1 MDERKSI
8 FLSVFDLVSGFGTA
22 YCDTVSKIF
31 NVVFKKPLFF
41 LFRTLKRIVRLL
53 LRSIILFFS
62 PADSGKEFTDD
73 VIRAL
78 KKCFITLFTHPFSF
92 IPLLK
97 YYIKK
102 AKGRYSFSAKN
113 ILMWLIPTVF
123 IAAFAVAAYSI
134 SSFVPAL
141 RIETGG
147 ETIGYVETEERFFA
161 AKSRVRDILSA
172 SEEEISF
179 PDIKYSFTY
188 VKKNSLTDER
198 TLCDRILAETD
209 TDMINACGVYIDGA
223 PVGVL
228 ADEIEARKV
237 FDGFLHSAR
246 GDESNYTV
254 SFAQD
259 IEYKMGL
266 YPESSVMTV
275 KEFTENLVLGSKR
288 EFLYTVKSGDT
299 VKSIASLYSLTEERI
314 KEMNP
319 DTDFTEELAEGK
331 ILRLEKYDLPL
342 TLKEIKSEVQ
352 VKPVQ
357 YDKIE
362 IESNALYAGS
372 TRVLASGK
380 PGYSQVT
387 SLVTYVGGVKVST
400 DEVMS
405 VVISEPVPER
415 IQVGTKPL
423 DEAYTNMSGDAMFI
437 WPIVGAYGINS
448 DYGYRWGKL
457 HGGIDLGMGNAA
469 GTSLGK
475 NIVAVAPGTVVTA
488 SVHSSYGYYVIIDHG
503 GGMQTLYAH
512 CYANSF
518 MVVPGQTVVAGQPIA
533 RVGSTGYSTG
543 PHLHFEV
550 RINGNRV
557 DPKPYLG
564 IKY

>member
-1 MDERKSI
+1 MNGEKGI
-8 FLSVFDLVSGFGTA
+8 FMTVFDLISGFGTA
-22 YCDTVSKIF
+22 YCDIVSGIF
-31 NVVFKKPLFF
+31 NRIFRRPLSFMWRITKK
-41 LFRTLKRIVRLL
+41 TVRML
-53 LRSIILFFS
+53 LRSIIFFFA
-62 PADSGKEFTDD
+62 PAESGKEFADD
-73 VIRAL
+73 VTRAL
-78 KKCFITLFTHPFSF
+78 KKCFITFFTHPFSF
-92 IPLLK
+92 VPLLK
-97 YYIKK
+97 HYIKR
-102 AKGRYSFSAKN
+102 ARGRYRFTAAN
-113 ILMWLIPTVF
+113 ILMWVIPTAF
-123 IAAFAVAAYSI
+123 IVTFSVAAAGI
-134 SSFVPAL
+134 SNFVPAL
-141 RIETGG
+141 RIEAGG
-147 ETIGYVETEERFFA
+147 ETIGYVENEERFFE
-161 AKSRVRDILSA
+161 AKSKVRNILSA
-172 SEEEISF
+172 SDEEIDF
-179 PDIKYSFTY
+179 PEITYSFTY
-188 VKKNSLTDER
+188 VKKNSLADSD
-198 TLCDRILAETD
+198 TLCEKILAGTD
-209 TDMINACGVYIDGA
+209 TDMINACGVYIDGV

-228 ADEIEARKV
+228 YNEIEARNV
-237 FDGFLHSAR
+237 FDGFLASAR
-246 GDESNYTV
+246 NDSTNYTV
-254 SFAQD
+254 SFAEE

-275 KEFTENLVLGSKR
+275 KEFTQSLVEGSAS
-288 EFLYTVKSGDT
+288 EFLYTVKSGET
-299 VKSIASLYSLTEERI
+299 LKSIAALYSLTEERI
-314 KEMNP
+314 KELNP
-319 DTDFTEELAEGK
+319 DTDFTAELEEGMTVK
-331 ILRLEKYDLPL
+331 LEKYELPL

-357 YDKIE
+357 YDTIE

-380 PGYSQVT
+380 TGYSQVT
-387 SLVTYVGGVKVST
+387 SLVTYVGGVKVSG
-400 DEVMS
+400 DDVMS

-423 DEAYTNMSGDAMFI
+423 DEAYTNMSGEAMFI
-437 WPIVGAYGINS
+437 WPIIGAYGINS

-475 NIVAVAPGTVVTA
+475 TVVAVAPGTVVTA

-512 CYANSF
+512 CYANSL

-533 RVGSTGYSTG
+533 KVGSTGYSTG